1 MKLVLG
7 GLNGEYLLDIV
18 ESAAAV
24 TERVDAAVAYAR
36 ESSLLFDW
44 CWDKRVPLRFWGRF
58 DDSVP
63 VSVPLLKLF
72 LDRRSPSF
80 VCRLVRHLHAKVI
93 WWRGHGAYVGS
104 ANITQKAWYN
114 NIESGLFL
122 TEAELT
128 SSGQADDIERLFRAV
143 DEHSASLTQELYNA
157 IEARSRQLQA

>member
-1 MKLVLG
+1 
-7 GLNGEYLLDIV
+7 
-18 ESAAAV
+18 
-24 TERVDAAVAYAR
+24 
-36 ESSLLFDW
+36 
-44 CWDKRVPLRFWGRF
+44 
-58 DDSVP
+58 
-63 VSVPLLKLF
+63 
-72 LDRRSPSF
+72 
-80 VCRLVRHLHAKVI
+80 VI